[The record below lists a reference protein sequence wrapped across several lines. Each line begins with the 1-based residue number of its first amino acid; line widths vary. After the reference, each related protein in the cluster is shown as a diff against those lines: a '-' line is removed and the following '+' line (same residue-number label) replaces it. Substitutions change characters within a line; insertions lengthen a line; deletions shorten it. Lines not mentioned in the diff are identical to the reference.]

1 MTRAIKTLRY
11 EFAAPIATVEDLKLA
26 LKSSHTNIVSRQ
38 YKNADGTPMRFRV
51 SGQLKTWKRDTT
63 RIYLPMKHGV
73 YDNVS
78 VSSLVEF
85 NANYAVSANV
95 IVE

>member
-1 MTRAIKTLRY
+1 MTRSIKTVSY
-11 EFAAPIATVEDLKLA
+11 EFAAPIATIEDLKLM
-26 LKSSHTNIVSRQ
+26 LRSSHTNIVSRQ

-51 SGQLKTWKRDTT
+51 SGQLKTWKRDST
-63 RIYLPMKHGV
+63 RIYLPMKHGM

-78 VSSLVEF
+78 VSSLEEF
-85 NANYAVSANV
+85 NANYAQYANI